1 MKTFV
6 ACSGGF
12 DAVTLAY
19 KIAVEQT
26 PIHPDYWREA
36 RRAYLAK
43 HPA

>member
-1 MKTFV
+1 VKTFV

-12 DAVTLAY
+12 DAVTFAY
-19 KIAVEQT
+19 KMVVEHT
-26 PIHPDYWREA
+26 VIHPNYWCEA

>member
-6 ACSGGF
+6 ACSDGF

-26 PIHPDYWREA
+26 LIHPDYWREA
-36 RRAYLAK
+36 RGAYLAK

>member
-1 MKTFV
+1 MKMFI

-12 DAVTLAY
+12 DAVTLY

-26 PIHPDYWREA
+26 LIHSNYWCEA